1 MRRLVAATLAGATML
16 AVHPARAEDDDDDD
30 EPIRALVYTET
41 PSRNYLRAIAE
52 GISALAFGYVYY
64 LYTTSNAA
72 DWDLSYS
79 WGSLQA
85 KLVGDAVRF
94 DTNLYDTN
102 MIAHPISGWAFY
114 TAGRANRLSLLE
126 SMLFATAAST
136 LWETIGELKEQASVN
151 DLIVT
156 PIGGAVLGEAAT
168 QLGAVL
174 DRGKRTWLSELL
186 ALVFSPIKKAHD
198 IVDGATP
205 LRARDVDAVGLPAGE
220 GHAFSLYAQSGFTR
234 QSGAPG
240 SYGDLRVGAHAEV
253 VNVPTWNRPGVHSGY
268 TSDANFTFV
277 DLETTTSKVGL
288 SDVRFLARVAPL
300 AYYHVDLE
308 QGEGGALRGSRW
320 YLGATAG
327 FDYDYHVWDRTRPDL
342 DARASSV
349 HLGGVDVQHDAFVG
363 GARVRARLHAHPGFA
378 AVSSLTV
385 GDYLRFGGDPSR
397 LPSVAREQRYYYGW
411 SASVTPA
418 LEITSRRFGLSA
430 MAQLDAYVAVDGLDR
445 RPETVRDP
453 VEIADEHLFARAA
466 AYYAPIQELHLDLGL
481 DQHLRASR
489 VADVGVRGTETNS
502 WAGLSGVF

>member
-1 MRRLVAATLAGATML
+1 ML
-16 AVHPARAEDDDDDD
+16 AVVPARAEDDGDD
-30 EPIRALVYTET
+30 EPPRALVYTE
-41 PSRNYLRAIAE
+41 PVSQNYLRAVAE
-52 GISALAFGYVYY
+52 GISALAIGYVYY

-102 MIAHPISGWAFY
+102 MLAHPISGWAFY
-114 TAGRANRLSLLE
+114 TAGRANRLTVLE
-126 SMLFATAAST
+126 GLLFATAAST

-151 DLIVT
+151 DLVVT
-156 PIGGAVLGEAAT
+156 PIGGAVLGEAAI

-174 DRGKRTWLSELL
+174 DRGKRTWLSEIL
-186 ALVFSPIKKAHD
+186 ATILSPIKKAHD
-198 IVDGATP
+198 VVDGATP
-205 LRARDVDAVGLPAGE
+205 LRSTDLDAVGLPAGE
-220 GHAFSLYAQSGFTR
+220 GHAFALAAQTGLTR
-234 QSGAPG
+234 QSGAPQ
-240 SYGDLRVGAHAEV
+240 SYGDLRIGAHAEV
-253 VNVPTWNRPGVHSGY
+253 VDVPTWNRPGIHSGY

-300 AYYHVDLE
+300 AYYRVDLE
-308 QGEGGALRGSRW
+308 RGDDGSVRGSRW

-327 FDYDYHVWDRTRPDL
+327 FDYDYHVWDRTRPGL
-342 DARASSV
+342 DARTSSV

-363 GARVRARLHAHPGFA
+363 GGLRVRARLHAHPGFA
-378 AVSSLTV
+378 AVSSLTAT
-385 GDYLRFGGDPSR
+385 DYLRFGGDPSR

-418 LEITSRRFGLSA
+418 LEVVSRRFGLSA

-453 VEIADEHLFARAA
+453 VDIADEHVFARGA
-466 AYYAPIQELHLDLGL
+466 AYYAPIPGLHLDVGL

-489 VADVGVRGTETNS
+489 VADVGVRVTETNY